1 MSVLTINAG
10 SSSIR
15 FAVLDPGNPPA
26 RLLGG
31 KLERIGSK
39 ESAMSVSV
47 RDGKTPR
54 RVALDASSFESAARA
69 LIEWLEAEKE
79 FARVSAVGHRVVHG
93 MQRTDP
99 TRVTPALLE
108 ELGRIAVLDPDHL
121 PQEIELMRAMLE
133 KFPKLPQVACFD
145 TAFHR
150 SMPRVAA
157 VLPIPRRYESKGVR
171 RYGFHG
177 LSYTYLIA
185 ELARLGDAAAT
196 RGRVVLAHL
205 GSGASLA
212 AVRDGR
218 CIDTSMG
225 FTPTAGIP
233 MGTRC
238 GDIDPGIVGYLAR
251 TDGMDAVAFEKMAN
265 HESGLL
271 GMSETSADIRD
282 LLAREGADSRA
293 AEALAVFCYEAKK
306 RIAAFAGALGGL
318 DTLVFAGGIGEHSPP
333 VRARICAGLEFLGI
347 VLSEAQ
353 NAADAPIVSDRAS
366 AVTVRVIPTD
376 EESVIAEL
384 TQRLLAGH
392 GEAASMEKKS

>member
-1 MSVLTINAG
+1 
-10 SSSIR
+10 
-15 FAVLDPGNPPA
+15 
-26 RLLGG
+26 
-31 KLERIGSK
+31 
-39 ESAMSVSV
+39 
-47 RDGKTPR
+47 
-54 RVALDASSFESAARA
+54 
-69 LIEWLEAEKE
+69 
-79 FARVSAVGHRVVHG
+79 

-271 GMSETSADIRD
+271 GMSETSADFRD